1 MPKPELPFAAAEYGR
16 RLAAVRQGMQARRID
31 VMMTS
36 VPENIFYLTGY
47 DSMGYFSYQVL
58 IIPVDQDM
66 VLLTRALNVDK
77 ASIYSCLKRVE
88 GWDDLSSPAEATYAT
103 LAKYGLGNK
112 RLANQNDAWFLS
124 VAHYKHITARLGKGD
139 LIDGSGIIEAVRLKK
154 SPQEIAYIRK
164 ASEVCIAS
172 LDAAIKATRAG
183 AFDHLIAADA
193 HHALIASGGEYLGHA
208 LQVCSGTEA
217 GLSFET
223 WGRRK
228 IKDHDCVYMEMG
240 GTYCRYN
247 SAMSRTVLVGQPD
260 PRLRRMAQVS
270 TDALAAARA
279 KFRPGATSG
288 EVDFAAR
295 DTIARAGLADAFKH
309 RTGYSIGIGYP
320 PDWGEGRLQSI
331 KEGDPTV
338 LEPGMVFHL
347 IPDLKLAGL
356 GGAVCSEV
364 LLVTDTGH
372 EVLTPYPYDVVQK

>member
-1 MPKPELPFAAAEYGR
+1 
-16 RLAAVRQGMQARRID
+16 
-31 VMMTS
+31 
-36 VPENIFYLTGY
+36 
-47 DSMGYFSYQVL
+47 
-58 IIPVDQDM
+58 
-66 VLLTRALNVDK
+66 
-77 ASIYSCLKRVE
+77 
-88 GWDDLSSPAEATYAT
+88 
-103 LAKYGLGNK
+103 
-112 RLANQNDAWFLS
+112 
-124 VAHYKHITARLGKGD
+124 
-139 LIDGSGIIEAVRLKK
+139 
-154 SPQEIAYIRK
+154 
-164 ASEVCIAS
+164 
-172 LDAAIKATRAG
+172 
-183 AFDHLIAADA
+183 
-193 HHALIASGGEYLGHA
+193 
-208 LQVCSGTEA
+208 
-217 GLSFET
+217 
-223 WGRRK
+223 
-228 IKDHDCVYMEMG
+228 MEMG